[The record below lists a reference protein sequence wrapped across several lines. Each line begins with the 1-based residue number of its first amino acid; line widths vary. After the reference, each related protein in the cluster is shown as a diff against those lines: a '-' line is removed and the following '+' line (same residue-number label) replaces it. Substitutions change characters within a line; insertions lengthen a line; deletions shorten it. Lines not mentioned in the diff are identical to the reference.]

1 MTTQKPKNTSM
12 KVLLAL
18 LLIVILIIGRWL
30 YTTAQKNME
39 TSPGVVLDTNTS
51 VKVWEPL
58 VLQGNINKLKE
69 LKSYTHTL
77 LIEEDLYGIKSSSKN
92 LYDYTGEVSIKGKV
106 VDIKNNLAII
116 EVDEIIQIQDED
128 DKENLDSNKK
138 ITYLPQLWMLLD
150 LGETNG
156 FKVEVGTETIKIN
169 DTTGTGSTVL
179 SINPFTCTP
188 WEWLKDCDAL
198 LERFGDGVNQQFT
211 SANDITYY
219 NMTETN
225 TWIAFNPRNIWY
237 YFIPWAEKDIA
248 SFVDLI
254 SFLDNSGIETQVAE
268 QSVESCISLEWTY
281 AKPEDVDVSLDAVE
295 KWLMTATIVWL
306 TTNWS
311 EMMCKLQV
319 RLWKELS
326 FKYISSEITKLAQ
339 EEDIVVDEIIEENPI
354 DDQEELIEEG
364 IEPETTSIWKWSA
377 NVNGLRVRSTP
388 DIWNNVLW
396 SINTSTIF
404 DILQITDGRVQIIYE
419 DRTARV
425 MEQFITTQWVIE
437 NIAPVIEEPVAI
449 EEETQDE
456 EIEIVDSENNDEE
469 DTEEEIVW
477 GTTYTSSLWYTLT
490 FSNKNIAYD
499 GSINNNRLDGCI
511 QSINVISWS
520 EADNVN
526 TSPDIVIHVCPQEK
540 TDAWELIWSQNE
552 NYFYK
557 ESKTDNLVTEIS
569 VAGSLQ

>member
-1 MTTQKPKNTSM
+1 
-12 KVLLAL
+12 
-18 LLIVILIIGRWL
+18 
-30 YTTAQKNME
+30 
-39 TSPGVVLDTNTS
+39 
-51 VKVWEPL
+51 
-58 VLQGNINKLKE
+58 
-69 LKSYTHTL
+69 
-77 LIEEDLYGIKSSSKN
+77 
-92 LYDYTGEVSIKGKV
+92 
-106 VDIKNNLAII
+106 
-116 EVDEIIQIQDED
+116 
-128 DKENLDSNKK
+128 
-138 ITYLPQLWMLLD
+138 MLLD